1 MIVSPSILSA
11 DFSRLGQQ
19 LKEIEDAGAEWV
31 HFDVFDGNFVKNI
44 SFGPDIMRAVK
55 RSTSLYVDTH
65 LVVNDPEFY
74 ASVFLDAGANGITFH
89 LDAIND
95 VDRSMR
101 LIESIKARGAKAGI
115 VLNPEANVREY
126 LPFLDQVDLVLVMS
140 IIPGFGGQPFRE
152 DTVER
157 VTWLDDYRNNHDFSY
172 LIEVD
177 GGINAETGKRCA
189 DAGADALVAGSYV
202 FKNDVK
208 QAIASLHEIG

>member
-1 MIVSPSILSA
+1 MIVSPSILSV

-44 SFGPDIMRAVK
+44 SFGPDVMRAVK

-202 FKNDVK
+202 FKNDVR
-208 QAIASLHEIG
+208 QAIASLHAIG